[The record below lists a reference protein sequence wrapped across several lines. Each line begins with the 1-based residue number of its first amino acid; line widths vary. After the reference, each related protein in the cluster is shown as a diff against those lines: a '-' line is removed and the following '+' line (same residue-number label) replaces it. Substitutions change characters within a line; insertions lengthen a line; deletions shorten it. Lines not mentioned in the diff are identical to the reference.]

1 MRAETLTVS
10 LSSTAPNIGKVASG
24 TSTTNFTVASGS
36 GAVSIGSGGAQFV
49 PYGATR
55 TALTTITI
63 NCSGGAKCNKNT
75 INISITGGSA
85 TNRVGAI
92 TALSADFSGSST
104 ARLTSGA
111 TSASSSSGSL
121 SFTIKPVAA
130 TGQNSGSAS
139 FTLGMTF
146 PVLPTGTVGV
156 GTAAY
161 SITASGT
168 SYTTGT
174 GGASARAT
182 VEDPLSMSKNSD
194 LSFGRLVLLT
204 GQSGAATWA
213 AADQS
218 WTVTGATAMGS
229 RAIGKFTVTGTA
241 SQAINFSVPS
251 SITMTNGHG
260 DTLPITVS
268 TTAQGTQLIGTNGQF
283 IFYVGGQISYSSST
297 PTGAYTATFT
307 VSANYQ

>member
-1 MRAETLTVS
+1 MS

-63 NCSGGAKCNKNT
+63 NCSGGNKCKNNN
-75 INISITGGSA
+75 INISINAGSA
-85 TNRVGAI
+85 TGRASGI

-111 TSASSSSGSL
+111 TSASSSSGAL
-121 SFTIKPVAA
+121 SFTIKPVA
-130 TGQNSGSAS
+130 TGTSGSAS
-139 FTLGMTF
+139 FTVGMTI
-146 PVLPTGTVGV
+146 PILPSGTVGLA
-156 GTAAY
+156 TAAY
-161 SITASGT
+161 TITASGT
-168 SYTTGT
+168 GYTTGS
-174 GGASARAT
+174 GSAAGRAT